1 MRFAAT
7 QIYIGILRALGMGI
21 LFLIGVGVK
30 NLLRVMLVFLLL
42 VAPAPAQTLAD
53 NNEGRVSV
61 AGNELKVES
70 KINDP
75 AAVRVGAP
83 DTQNSVGKYSFDALV
98 GSSRDELV
106 MFQGKQTTYGSR
118 PGGVWWGGVKRPNF
132 GVGDDAAMFNWV
144 EVSYNE
150 GVRFH
155 LPVYAPNL
163 TGGGSMSDHL
173 SAGSYGLYT
182 QTDGNL
188 VIYERIGETQ
198 CPRWAITWIGSSYRN
213 GTGYIDPSVLEA
225 PCR

>member
-61 AGNELKVES
+61 AGNALKVES

-75 AAVRVGAP
+75 AEVRVGAP
-83 DTQNSVGKYSFDALV
+83 SSQNSVGKHSFDSLI
-98 GSSRDELV
+98 GNSRDELV
-106 MFQGKQTTYGSR
+106 LWQGKQTLYGSR
-118 PGGVWWGGVKRPNF
+118 PGGVLWGGIKKPNF
-132 GVGDDAAMFNWV
+132 GVGDDIAMFNWL

-150 GVRFH
+150 GIRFH

-163 TGGGSMSDHL
+163 TGGTISDHL
-173 SAGSYGLYT
+173 TAGAYGLYI
-182 QTDGNL
+182 QTDGNF
-188 VIYERIGETQ
+188 VIYERVGETQ
-198 CPRWAITWIGSSYRN
+198 CARWAITWIGSSYRN
-213 GTGYIDPSVLEA
+213 GAGYIDPSVLEP

>member
-1 MRFAAT
+1 MRVVRLA
-7 QIYIGILRALGMGI
+7 I
-21 LFLIGVGVK
+21 LFV
-30 NLLRVMLVFLLL
+30 LL
-42 VAPAPAQTLAD
+42 ASPITAQTLAD
-53 NNEGRVSV
+53 NNEGRTRV
-61 AGNELKVES
+61 AGNELLIES
-70 KINDP
+70 KIDDP

-83 DTQNSVGKYSFDALV
+83 ASQNSVGKHSFDALV

-118 PGGVWWGGVKRPNF
+118 PGGVWWGGIKRPNF

-150 GVRFH
+150 GIRFH

-163 TGGGSMSDHL
+163 TGGAINDHL
-173 SAGSYGLYT
+173 TAGSYGLYI
-182 QTDGNL
+182 QTDGNF
-188 VIYERIGETQ
+188 VIYERIGEIQ
-198 CPRWAITWIGSSYRN
+198 CARWAITWIGSSYRS

>member
-1 MRFAAT
+1 MRFAVT
-7 QIYIGILRALGMGI
+7 QIYIGILRAMGMGI
-21 LFLIGVGVK
+21 LFLLGMGMEK
-30 NLLRVMLVFLLL
+30 LLRVVFVLL
-42 VAPAPAQTLAD
+42 VLTASISGQTLAD
-53 NNEGRVSV
+53 NSEGRVDV
-61 AGNELKVES
+61 AGNALKVES

-75 AAVRVGAP
+75 VEVRVGAP
-83 DTQNSVGKYSFDALV
+83 SSQNSVGKHSFDSLI

-106 MFQGKQTTYGSR
+106 LWQGKQTLYGNR
-118 PGGVWWGGVKRPNF
+118 PGGVLWGSIKKPNF
-132 GVGDDAAMFNWV
+132 GVGDDIAMFNWL

-150 GVRFH
+150 GIRFH

-163 TGGGSMSDHL
+163 TGGSTSDHL
-173 SAGSYGLYT
+173 SAGPYGLYT